1 MPDGN
6 QPTGILLGVVSKLS
20 WWGKNKL
27 RDIESEFSAGYPEKV
42 FWFYLPTKKQ
52 KRVIQTSHQIY
63 KKNY

>member
-1 MPDGN
+1 MEIS
-6 QPTGILLGVVSKLS
+6 QLVFFQELCLS
-20 WWGKNKL
+20 YHGGGKNKL